1 MPSTGMRLAKACSS
15 SPGRCPPRP
24 ATRFSTIEPV
34 REPSSTTVASI
45 SFPSLRAISPVDG
58 SRNSPTSMAAS
69 ALPPTATNA
78 VVVPTEI
85 TRPRTTSPAL
95 RRRPRVADVAS
106 LAASSAAK
114 SSSESVTVPPGLR
127 GSGPEGVE
135 QRPGL
140 DQVGRIEPFP
150 ETLIGRCQQIARP
163 GRISGAGPEA
173 RQAGGGTELQGR
185 PAATA
190 GDLDGPPQAT
200 LGRVRRSLAG
210 HQRLAAH
217 TMQLSFECS
226 RAGLLEHGALRVH
239 DGERV

>member
-1 MPSTGMRLAKACSS
+1 MRLAKACSS

-34 REPSSTTVASI
+34 PEPSSTTVASI
-45 SFPSLRAISPVDG
+45 SSPSLRVISPVDG

-95 RRRPRVADVAS
+95 RRCPRDADVAS

-114 SSSESVTVPPGLR
+114 SSSSESVTVPPWLR

-140 DQVGRIEPFP
+140 DQVGRVEPFP

-200 LGRVRRSLAG
+200 PGSMQRSLAG

-239 DGERV
+239 DGERVGRA